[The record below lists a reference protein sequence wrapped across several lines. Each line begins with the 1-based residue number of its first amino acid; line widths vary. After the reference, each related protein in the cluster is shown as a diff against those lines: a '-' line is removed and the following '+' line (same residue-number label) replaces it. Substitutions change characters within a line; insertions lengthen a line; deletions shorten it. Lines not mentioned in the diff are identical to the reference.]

1 MTKVH
6 AADEQLVSAV
16 RDLAGKQD
24 ACPEAEDGAESK
36 LFLVQS
42 YPDADRAA
50 LLDPELTT
58 SDLESALQKR
68 LPTTKKLVNHFVNL
82 TARDGFSPPVA
93 ELHSK
98 CSKLQ
103 AEVSPLPY
111 NGRAII

>member
-1 MTKVH
+1 VH
-6 AADEQLVSAV
+6 VADQQLVSAV
-16 RDLAGKQD
+16 RDLAGQQD
-24 ACPEAEDGAESK
+24 ACSEAEDGAESK